1 MRVPVVRCHEEN
13 NHCGLAWPVEI
24 DSPSAFKLVLL
35 VIIEGRDMRSIE
47 LEIDRLVG
55 YAIVG
60 SGEKRIKKL
69 GSAKLGCKLGT
80 APSEELTKSADR
92 ANAAA

>member
-1 MRVPVVRCHEEN
+1 MRT
-13 NHCGLAWPVEI
+13 
-24 DSPSAFKLVLL
+24 
-35 VIIEGRDMRSIE
+35 IE

-60 SGEKRIKKL
+60 SDEKRIKKL
-69 GSAKLGCKLGT
+69 GSAKIGGKRMNT
-80 APSEELTKSADR
+80 ATPGELTVSTDR